1 MTLLGASSTSTFAL
15 SSEHWILAAV
25 VLFVTAGLGFVA
37 GVYYARTSP
46 DTVLKRASRE
56 TGRLH
61 QLILETLDAAQK
73 ACAVLESSTS
83 MVLSHT
89 QTADLEGRQG
99 RLSETLTGLIERQ
112 HAFKEVADE
121 SATKPGKKTAKRK
134 RNEAAVAQLEWT
146 REPQHEATSLPDRS
160 AFEQNLEALLEA
172 SAEAESS
179 AGLLMIR
186 MDRFE
191 QLADRFDRESAEK
204 LFSRLSVVVERAM
217 SDEDLLCQYS
227 ESTLAVVL
235 RTSSTEDGKRISER
249 IRNCIRHH
257 KFRVDATGPEVFV
270 TASLGYTTCF
280 PGDHFDVVLTR
291 AGDAMAQSQQR
302 GRNQL
307 HIFDGPVPIFA
318 APTN

>member
-1 MTLLGASSTSTFAL
+1 MTLLGTSSTSTFAL

-37 GVYYARTSP
+37 GVYYSRTSP

-83 MVLSHT
+83 MVLTHK

-121 SATKPGKKTAKRK
+121 PATKPGKSKKTAKRK
-134 RNEAAVAQLEWT
+134 RNEAAVTQLEWT

-172 SAEAESS
+172 SAEAES
-179 AGLLMIR
+179 
-186 MDRFE
+186 
-191 QLADRFDRESAEK
+191 
-204 LFSRLSVVVERAM
+204 
-217 SDEDLLCQYS
+217 
-227 ESTLAVVL
+227 
-235 RTSSTEDGKRISER
+235 
-249 IRNCIRHH
+249 
-257 KFRVDATGPEVFV
+257 
-270 TASLGYTTCF
+270 
-280 PGDHFDVVLTR
+280 
-291 AGDAMAQSQQR
+291 
-302 GRNQL
+302 
-307 HIFDGPVPIFA
+307 
-318 APTN
+318 